1 MRVCVDEARQYD
13 LIAGIDGFCR
23 GVSAGDHLGP
33 IDIDD
38 VGAADGDGAW
48 RQHLPSGIFRNDR
61 AADDDERGCPAGR
74 LRSRHCGK
82 CHRDCEK
89 RFRHSWKLYLTNL
102 RQRRGTSVASGFRN
116 RPWPRRHENTKRNQ
130 FCSSSC
136 PRAFVVAVLDTF
148 LTLCAFGFIIGP
160 KGGSH
165 ETAPLASSF
174 LFWQSVRAQSPELPN
189 DDRNVI
195 AGEPLGHAPWL
206 QNLLGNINCGNSR
219 TITSRRFT
227 ANTFPTVNS
236 WSRSLR

>member
-1 MRVCVDEARQYD
+1 MRVRVDEARQYD

-102 RQRRGTSVASGFRN
+102 RQRRGTS
-116 RPWPRRHENTKRNQ
+116 RRVGLQKPTSATKTRKHEKEPG
-130 FCSSSC
+130 CSS
-136 PRAFVVAVLDTF
+136 
-148 LTLCAFGFIIGP
+148 
-160 KGGSH
+160 
-165 ETAPLASSF
+165 
-174 LFWQSVRAQSPELPN
+174 
-189 DDRNVI
+189 
-195 AGEPLGHAPWL
+195 
-206 QNLLGNINCGNSR
+206 
-219 TITSRRFT
+219 
-227 ANTFPTVNS
+227 
-236 WSRSLR
+236 